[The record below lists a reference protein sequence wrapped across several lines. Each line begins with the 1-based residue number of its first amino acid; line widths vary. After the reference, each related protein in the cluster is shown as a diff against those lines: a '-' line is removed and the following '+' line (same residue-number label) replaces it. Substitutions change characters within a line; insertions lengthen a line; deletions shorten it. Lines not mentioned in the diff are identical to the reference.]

1 MIRLL
6 FRSKRGL
13 SPVVSALFLFVI
25 IFVAIAVSLGIIY
38 PNLDQLDETISLE
51 TAAASFLSIDSDLK
65 EMMLSGGKGKTTKL
79 IDIGLS
85 GLLIG
90 DNSSKSSL
98 NTLLIDDGGIVSTLG
113 SPFSLDQSRIIIQQS
128 TDQNVLNKNTVS
140 YISGSGFQDLYFLN
154 SSKKSVI
161 PWTMIVEK
169 RFQNNFVY
177 TMLTYRNIMTIDRTV
192 VEKAAQLEVNLTIS
206 IQSVKFNFVNHIE
219 LGSTNPTLTINYQG
233 INSTTTPWLTPILYF
248 DGYRWIKVDTSTAL
262 SLNDEVAVNE
272 QPLTHE
278 VTDELNIRYE
288 FVTHIFDISF

>member
-1 MIRLL
+1 
-6 FRSKRGL
+6 
-13 SPVVSALFLFVI
+13 
-25 IFVAIAVSLGIIY
+25 
-38 PNLDQLDETISLE
+38 
-51 TAAASFLSIDSDLK
+51 
-65 EMMLSGGKGKTTKL
+65 
-79 IDIGLS
+79 
-85 GLLIG
+85 
-90 DNSSKSSL
+90 
-98 NTLLIDDGGIVSTLG
+98 
-113 SPFSLDQSRIIIQQS
+113 
-128 TDQNVLNKNTVS
+128 
-140 YISGSGFQDLYFLN
+140 
-154 SSKKSVI
+154 
-161 PWTMIVEK
+161 
-169 RFQNNFVY
+169 

>member
-248 DGYRWIKVDTSTAL
+248 DGYRWIKLDTSTAL